1 MILPDGTALSLRSAY
16 TLVNREIEP
25 DDNRMNRVPIT
36 CDLYRSGP
44 DVELQSTC
52 ADECGK

>member
-52 ADECGK
+52 AECGK